1 MKKIK
6 NFIKKNI
13 EDVFLIIGL
22 FLIIKTTYK
31 ISPIVTNYLIGIGCI
46 WLACTLSKI
55 QRYK

>member
-6 NFIKKNI
+6 NFIKKNV

-31 ISPIVTNYLIGIGCI
+31 ISPIVTNYLIGIACI